1 MYGPVIEGKRLRL
14 RPPKAEDAPVMITWF
29 EDMEVTQYLFVR
41 TPPSLEQEK
50 EWLDARAKD
59 PDSIFWVVEVDG
71 KAVGSTGIQMIDW
84 KNGFGLTGTVIGD
97 KKVWGKGVGG
107 ELMKLRADFV
117 FRQTPLRKLKSG
129 YIEGERACAGG
140 VWVRGGRPLAQG
152 PVRGRRVAG
161 PHPHRAAARGVGGEA
176 PRVLRIIHGLP

>member
-14 RPPKAEDAPVMITWF
+14 RPPRAEDAPVMITWF

-59 PDSIFWVVEVDG
+59 PDSIFWVIEVDG

-107 ELMKLRADFV
+107 DLMKLRADFV
-117 FRQTPLRKLKSG
+117 FRQTALRKLKSG
-129 YIEGERACAGG
+129 YIEGNEASARAQAACGY
-140 VWVRGGRPLAQG
+140 VEVGRWRQDRFVDGEWRDLILTELLREEWEAK
-152 PVRGRRVAG
+152 
-161 PHPHRAAARGVGGEA
+161 HPGSSV
-176 PRVLRIIHGLP
+176 

>member
-59 PDSIFWVVEVDG
+59 PDYPDDRLEERLRPDG
-71 KAVGSTGIQMIDW
+71 HG
-84 KNGFGLTGTVIGD
+84 
-97 KKVWGKGVGG
+97 
-107 ELMKLRADFV
+107 
-117 FRQTPLRKLKSG
+117 
-129 YIEGERACAGG
+129 
-140 VWVRGGRPLAQG
+140 
-152 PVRGRRVAG
+152 
-161 PHPHRAAARGVGGEA
+161 HR
-176 PRVLRIIHGLP
+176 